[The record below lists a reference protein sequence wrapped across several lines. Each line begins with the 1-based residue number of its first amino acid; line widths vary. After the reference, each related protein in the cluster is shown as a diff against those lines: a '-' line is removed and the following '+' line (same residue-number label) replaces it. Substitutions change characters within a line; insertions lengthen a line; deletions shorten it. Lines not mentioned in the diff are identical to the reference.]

1 MYSISVLKKN
11 LFHKFLKMLF
21 LKRTIDAI
29 SLLLKQFHNIK
40 RLLGR
45 IIRCLTLN
53 IERSSEE
60 KETKKKKKKEKL
72 WKKMW
77 KNRRDKRKPVIED
90 FIEERTLHFYRI
102 VDCRRWTNLQT
113 YIRVLIVLQPRNR
126 DMFLYFVQELF
137 FRSRWY
143 EYLRSFECDSNVDEK
158 IGFLTFLIWESTR
171 LGNVQEFVLVLLKK
185 WL

>member
-1 MYSISVLKKN
+1 
-11 LFHKFLKMLF
+11 MLF

-60 KETKKKKKKEKL
+60 KETKKKKKKKENYE
-72 WKKMW
+72 KKMW

-102 VDCRRWTNLQT
+102 VDCRR
-113 YIRVLIVLQPRNR
+113 
-126 DMFLYFVQELF
+126 
-137 FRSRWY
+137 
-143 EYLRSFECDSNVDEK
+143 
-158 IGFLTFLIWESTR
+158 
-171 LGNVQEFVLVLLKK
+171 
-185 WL
+185 